1 MEINLTIGD
10 MEELR
15 TESLPSA
22 TDPEPLS
29 LGEVPM
35 VYKAHAVVG
44 AAIFIEGI
52 LNNHI
57 ATWNNK
63 LNIHLIKIT
72 I

>member
-10 MEELR
+10 MEELP

-22 TDPEPLS
+22 TEQLS

-44 AAIFIEGI
+44 AAIFIEGL

>member
-10 MEELR
+10 MEELP

-22 TDPEPLS
+22 TEQLN

-57 ATWNNK
+57 AT
-63 LNIHLIKIT
+63 
-72 I
+72 